1 MERGYRNARLRL
13 VKQFTLSEAGE
24 LSEIP
29 RPELAEIALNV
40 SVGES
45 RYVAPASL
53 IQVSSEL
60 LDIQ

>member
-1 MERGYRNARLRL
+1 

-24 LSEIP
+24 LSEIA
-29 RPELAEIALNV
+29 RRELAEIALNV

-53 IQVSSEL
+53 IQVGSEL